1 MSNKNTNKEQ
11 IEAVNTEATATEVEA
26 TETVKGGFKEFKAK
40 AVKGL
45 KEHKKAVLGVTAAVG
60 VAIGAGLLGM
70 DYGKKKGL
78 QDNHQEYIEGEF
90 TEELDYEP
98 TEEETV
104 QTEEAEVEE

>member
-1 MSNKNTNKEQ
+1 MSNKNTNKAQ
-11 IEAVNTEATATEVEA
+11 IEAVNTEAAATEVEA

-90 TEELDYEP
+90 TEELEYEP

-104 QTEEAEVEE
+104 QTEATEVEE

>member
-1 MSNKNTNKEQ
+1 MSNKNTNKAQ
-11 IEAVNTEATATEVEA
+11 IEAVNTEATATEVET

-40 AVKGL
+40 AVKGF
-45 KEHKKAVLGVTAAVG
+45 KEHKKLVLGVTAAVG
-60 VAIGAGLLGM
+60 VGIGAGLLGM

-90 TEELDYEP
+90 TEGLDYEP

-104 QTEEAEVEE
+104 QAEETEVEE